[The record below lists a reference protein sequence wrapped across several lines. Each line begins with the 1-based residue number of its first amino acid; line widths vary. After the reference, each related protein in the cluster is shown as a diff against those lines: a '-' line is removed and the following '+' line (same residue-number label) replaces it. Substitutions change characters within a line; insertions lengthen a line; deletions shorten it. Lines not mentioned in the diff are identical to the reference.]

1 MVWIKWLGMGLGVLA
16 VVVVG
21 MNAYGTWRWAT
32 STQALI
38 SRLQAAHVAT
48 ATSRY
53 DARELEGL
61 PAPVQRYF
69 RAALKDGQ
77 PIITAAK
84 VEHKGDFNLGES
96 TDQWR
101 PFFSNQHV
109 VARRPGFVWDGR
121 VIMMPGLPVRVHD
134 AYVAGEGIL
143 HPAVLGL
150 VTLID
155 LRGTGDVAEGELM
168 RFFAEASWYPTTLLP
183 SQGVRWEA
191 VDDHS
196 ARATL
201 VDGTISVTLLFR
213 FGAQGLID
221 SVLAQARGRT
231 LGKHIVMTPWEG
243 RWSNYQERNGMRVPM
258 TGEVAWLAPEGRKV
272 YWRGTITSLT
282 YEFAS

>member
-1 MVWIKWLGMGLGVLA
+1 
-16 VVVVG
+16 
-21 MNAYGTWRWAT
+21 
-32 STQALI
+32 LI